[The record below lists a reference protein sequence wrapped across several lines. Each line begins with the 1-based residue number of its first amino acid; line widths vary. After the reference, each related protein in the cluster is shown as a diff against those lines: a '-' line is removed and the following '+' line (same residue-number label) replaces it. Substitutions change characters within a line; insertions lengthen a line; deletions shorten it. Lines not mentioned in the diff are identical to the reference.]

1 MAQED
6 DDEDAIY
13 FENPHFNGEQAKV
26 REPERDRAGQ
36 DEQAMLAE
44 SLKLSTQSFEHLEAP
59 ENNSHSAD

>member
-36 DEQAMLAE
+36 DELAE
-44 SLKLSTQSFEHLEAP
+44 SLKLST
-59 ENNSHSAD
+59 